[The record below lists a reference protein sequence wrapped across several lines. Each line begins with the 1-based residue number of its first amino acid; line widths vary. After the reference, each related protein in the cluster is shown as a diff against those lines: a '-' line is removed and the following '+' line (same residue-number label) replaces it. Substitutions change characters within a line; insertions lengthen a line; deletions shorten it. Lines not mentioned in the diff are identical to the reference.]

1 MNKNDPR
8 TEYDAT
14 ALETLKIFYKVSLEF
29 KKDVLLSC
37 LNPLSSILTY
47 VALPYFASL
56 CVGSIA
62 TQNGQ
67 FGTNIIW
74 LIICSIFAVAFNWI
88 GFLAILRLLAK
99 GMARMTEMS
108 FSALIDRGAQFHSN
122 NIGGKIVSHG
132 IDMADA
138 YNTFVAPLFN
148 NISSI
153 LLSTSIGLIV
163 VYTRSV
169 EIGLFLTLIILVLGV
184 WIYFDNKHR
193 SNARKQRHIA
203 TKNAIGHFS
212 DAIVNAVTVKTFAN
226 EETEKN
232 KNIQLNQ
239 KLLSLRVIDWEW
251 AGKNGS
257 KMVALLLS
265 SVIGILLILN
275 ATTNTSNLDKSVST
289 GLFAFTYAFTMIVRL
304 FVLTTL
310 TRQIEESMLKAKPM
324 THILSER
331 AEIIDTKDA
340 SELLL
345 HNGAVELNEVSFEY
359 IEDKT
364 SERVFSNLN
373 LSIKP
378 GEKVGLIG
386 PSGGGKT
393 TFTRLLLRFDDIQS
407 GIITID
413 GQNIAEVTQHSLRSN
428 IGYVPQEPLLFH
440 RSVRENIAYGK
451 LDATDAE
458 IRQAAKAAHALEF
471 IESLPKGFDTIV
483 GERGIKLSGGQRQ
496 RVAIARAMLKNAPIL
511 LLDEATSALDS
522 ESEQLVQ
529 SSLDTLMK
537 HKTAIV
543 IAHRLST
550 IQKMDRIIVLDDGK
564 IVEQGNHTELLKNK
578 KGLYTR
584 LWKHQS
590 GGFLKD

>member
-1 MNKNDPR
+1 
-8 TEYDAT
+8 
-14 ALETLKIFYKVSLEF
+14 
-29 KKDVLLSC
+29 
-37 LNPLSSILTY
+37 
-47 VALPYFASL
+47 
-56 CVGSIA
+56 
-62 TQNGQ
+62 
-67 FGTNIIW
+67 
-74 LIICSIFAVAFNWI
+74 
-88 GFLAILRLLAK
+88 
-99 GMARMTEMS
+99 
-108 FSALIDRGAQFHSN
+108 
-122 NIGGKIVSHG
+122 
-132 IDMADA
+132 
-138 YNTFVAPLFN
+138 
-148 NISSI
+148 
-153 LLSTSIGLIV
+153 
-163 VYTRSV
+163 
-169 EIGLFLTLIILVLGV
+169 
-184 WIYFDNKHR
+184 
-193 SNARKQRHIA
+193 
-203 TKNAIGHFS
+203 
-212 DAIVNAVTVKTFAN
+212 
-226 EETEKN
+226 
-232 KNIQLNQ
+232 
-239 KLLSLRVIDWEW
+239 
-251 AGKNGS
+251 
-257 KMVALLLS
+257 
-265 SVIGILLILN
+265 
-275 ATTNTSNLDKSVST
+275 
-289 GLFAFTYAFTMIVRL
+289 MIVRL

-359 IEDKT
+359 VEDKT
-364 SERVFSNLN
+364 SERVFSNLK

-440 RSVRENIAYGK
+440 RTVKENIAYGK
-451 LDATDAE
+451 LDATDNE

-564 IVEQGNHTELLKNK
+564 IVEQGSHTELLKNK

-590 GGFLKD
+590 GGFLTDD